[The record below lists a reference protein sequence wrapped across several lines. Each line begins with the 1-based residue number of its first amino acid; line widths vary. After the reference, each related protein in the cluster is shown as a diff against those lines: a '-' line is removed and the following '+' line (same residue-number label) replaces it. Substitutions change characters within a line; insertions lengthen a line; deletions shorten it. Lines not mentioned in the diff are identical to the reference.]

1 MSAANANPLS
11 EILIYTTYYNKN
23 NEGPPIECLVEE
35 IPMDAH
41 WIFVLKSELVTIYA
55 EAYNKDGK
63 LDTRFFYAEPQD
75 VITKTSFGFVR
86 VTAHDIIML
95 VYESSQKGMTFGFN
109 SGKANSQSFVKEILN
124 ELGVGSDLKIINDT
138 YLGFWMETARKL
150 SDLVF

>member
-1 MSAANANPLS
+1 MAAANADPLS
-11 EILIYTTYYNKN
+11 EILIYTTCFYKKH
-23 NEGPPIECLVEE
+23 EGLPIECQVEE
-35 IPMDAH
+35 ISVNAH
-41 WIFVLKSELVTIYA
+41 WTFVLLSGSVTMYVD
-55 EAYNKDGK
+55 AYNKDGK

-86 VTAHDIIML
+86 ATADDIIRL
-95 VYESSQKGMTFGFN
+95 VYESSQRGVTYGL
-109 SGKANSQSFVKEILN
+109 SGGKANSQSFVKEILN